1 VNLGSAVAWPIYW
14 LDEIDSTN
22 EEAKRRALNTD
33 FTPQWIGA
41 HRQVSGRGRLGRTWV
56 SPKGNLYAT
65 ALFKWDGALRDMM
78 RVPFAAALAVAD
90 VIGQFAPGAEPLLK
104 WPNDVRCNGA
114 KVSGILV
121 ESGEVHDVRWMAAG
135 IGINVGFVP
144 DGVDQAATSLADLR
158 GDSLVGTDMVLEALR
173 EAFGARLEE
182 TKAGFEV
189 TRKAWLERAE
199 GLGNPVRVNVN
210 GTVQEGVFA
219 DMGGD
224 GALILQLRDG
234 ARTPIRA
241 GDVELIKEVSS

>member
-1 VNLGSAVAWPIYW
+1 VNLGSAVNWPIYW
-14 LDEIDSTN
+14 LDEVDSTN
-22 EEAKRRALNTD
+22 EEAKRRARQTG
-33 FTPQWIGA
+33 FTPQWISA
-41 HRQVSGRGRLGRTWV
+41 HSQALGRGRLGRTWV

-65 ALFKWDGALRDMM
+65 ALFKWTGAPRDMT
-78 RVPFAAALAVAD
+78 RIPFATALAVAD
-90 VIGQFAPGAEPLLK
+90 VIGQFAPDAEPLLK

-121 ESGEVHDVRWMAAG
+121 ESGEIDNMRWVAAG

-158 GDSLVGTDMVLEALR
+158 GDTLVGTDAVLEALR
-173 EAFGARLEE
+173 EAFGTRLEE
-182 TKAGFEV
+182 AKAGFAA

-199 GLGNPVRVNVN
+199 GLGKPVRVNVN
-210 GTVQEGVFA
+210 GAVQEGMFA
-219 DMGGD
+219 DMGDD